1 MVTSVQNNSSTT
13 AAQTAA
19 AAASATTQAGVT
31 QDRFLKLLVTQMKNQ
46 DPLNPLDNAQVT
58 SQMAQ
63 LSTVTGIDK
72 LNATVQA
79 LSASMQAT
87 QSLQAAT
94 MIGHTVLVPGT
105 QIDLL
110 NGKSDAAV
118 ELTQP
123 ADKVSVTVEDAKG
136 NTVRTLQ
143 LGAQNTGLV
152 GFQWDGLNDAG
163 VAVANGSYKFS
174 AAAVLSGAKSNPATL
189 SYGLVNSVTQG
200 AQGPT
205 LNVGQ
210 LGAISLTDVKQIL

>member
-1 MVTSVQNNSSTT
+1 MVTSVQNNSATT

-19 AAASATTQAGVT
+19 AAASATTQAGIT

-79 LSASMQAT
+79 LSASMQAS

-94 MIGHTVLVPGT
+94 MIGHTVLVPGK

-123 ADKVSVTVEDAKG
+123 ADKVSVTIEDAKG

-174 AAAVLSGAKSNPATL
+174 AAAVLSGVTSNPVTL

-200 AQGPT
+200 TQGPT
-205 LNVGQ
+205 LNVGL

>member
-1 MVTSVQNNSSTT
+1 MTTVQSSTSST

-19 AAASATTQAGVT
+19 AASSSQTVAT

-79 LSASMQAT
+79 LSDSMTSA

-94 MIGHTVLVPGT
+94 MIGHAALVPGK

-110 NGKSDAAV
+110 KGASNAAV
-118 ELTQP
+118 ELSQP
-123 ADKVSVTVEDAKG
+123 ADKLTVTISDAKG
-136 NTVRTLQ
+136 NVVRTLE
-143 LGAQNTGLV
+143 LGAQDAAGV
-152 GFQWDGLNDAG
+152 IGFKWDGMDDAG
-163 VAVANGSYKFS
+163 AAVADGSYTFKAS
-174 AAAVLSGAKSNPATL
+174 AVLAGTKSTPTTL
-189 SYGLVNSVTQG
+189 SYGMVNSV
-200 AQGPT
+200 
-205 LNVGQ
+205 
-210 LGAISLTDVKQIL
+210 SLTSSGAMLNMGSLGEVGLDAVRQIL

>member
-1 MVTSVQNNSSTT
+1 MVTSVQNNSSST

-19 AAASATTQAGVT
+19 AATSATAQAGIT

-123 ADKVSVTVEDAKG
+123 ADKVSVTIEDAKG

-174 AAAVLSGAKSNPATL
+174 AAAVLSGATSSPATL

-205 LNVGQ
+205 LNVSL

>member
-1 MVTSVQNNSSTT
+1 MVTSIPNNSVT

-19 AAASATTQAGVT
+19 AATAATTQAGIT

-79 LSASMQAT
+79 LSASMTASQSMQAV
-87 QSLQAAT
+87 S
-94 MIGHTVLVPGT
+94 MIGHAVLVPGK

-110 NGKSDAAV
+110 NGKSDAAL

-123 ADKVSVTVEDAKG
+123 ADKVTVTIEDAKG
-136 NTVRTLQ
+136 HVVRTLQ
-143 LGAQNTGLV
+143 LGAQDAGLV
-152 GFQWDGLNDAG
+152 GFQWNGMDDTGAAAAD
-163 VAVANGSYKFS
+163 GSYKFS
-174 AAAVLSGAKSNPATL
+174 ASAVLGGNKSNPATL

-210 LGAISLTDVKQIL
+210 LGEVSLTDVKQIL